1 MEFCKEE
8 TENVGLEIWNLETNH
23 DDDYE
28 FMMMMMMMLISLV
41 VLFLRHTR
49 VLDARGGFS

>member
-23 DDDYE
+23 DDDAH
-28 FMMMMMMMLISLV
+28 FLACV
-41 VLFLRHTR
+41 VLRHTR
-49 VLDARGGFS
+49 VLDARGSFS

>member
-28 FMMMMMMMLISLV
+28 FMMMLISLV